1 MVRFSFAAVDFS
13 LRAGRFFLRAGSFF
27 LRAGSFFS
35 SCRFVFSSCG
45 FEPFLRT
52 RNKAQLP
59 SPYVVSCLDCIFF
72 PLLKTAIS

>member
-52 RNKAQLP
+52 RNKAQRARRRFYP
-59 SPYVVSCLDCIFF
+59 GSFT
-72 PLLKTAIS
+72 LLKPRRRNDSE